1 MVFSRA
7 FIRFNWC
14 ALILIY
20 LIIVAGSL
28 VRISGSGMGC
38 PDWPKC
44 FGRWVPPTSANELPA
59 DYKEI
64 YLAKRS
70 KKVVKFN
77 RLLASVGMESTAKKL
92 SADPEIYK
100 EESFNARK
108 TWIEY
113 LNRLLGFLG
122 GNALLFGFGW
132 FLLYYRKSPLIWF
145 SALNVIVIGIEAWF
159 GSIVVATNLLPWTIT
174 IHLLLALVI
183 LLIQLYIIY
192 RLKPSE
198 EQKIPLPKM
207 DFYIWWF
214 IFGISFYQ
222 MFLGTQVR
230 EYIDALSKSGL
241 GRETWSDH
249 FGMAFFI
256 HRSFSWMVLVLLV
269 IIAWRNEK
277 QSKIS
282 IIRYAIIVLGFELF
296 AGVMLAY
303 FDMPGLV
310 QTAHLVFAT
319 VLLGI
324 LGMGIFRFRKIL

>member
-70 KKVVKFN
+70 KKVAKFN

-92 SADPEIYK
+92 STDPEIYK

-145 SALNVIVIGIEAWF
+145 SALNVILIGIEAWF

-174 IHLLLALVI
+174 IHLFLALVI

-310 QTAHLVFAT
+310 QTAHLVFAS

-324 LGMGIFRFRKIL
+324 LGMGIFRFRKIQ